1 MYEGLMYNV
10 RRIYLKYQVTKYQV
24 TNLPHVKI
32 LTDSTSFLRDVQT
45 IKFGV
50 SLFHRFTHQCVLIV

>member
-1 MYEGLMYNV
+1 MYNV

-32 LTDSTSFLRDVQT
+32 LADSTSFLRGAIV
-45 IKFGV
+45 GYV
-50 SLFHRFTHQCVLIV
+50 SRIRVVCGR